1 MSQFTP
7 SWYLIYTRSRQE
19 KKVAEQLS
27 RCSIENYLPL
37 KKERHKWK
45 DRFKT
50 LELPLFPS
58 YVFVYLEDPLQYTI
72 STQVEGL
79 CHYVKFNNKIASV
92 SQQEIDNI
100 RLLTVAGFGLEVCY
114 DHIRPGEKY
123 LLQEGPLNGLS
134 CEIVH
139 FKGHQK
145 FLVRVEI
152 LQRSILM
159 DVPAIYIGEAL
170 AL

>member
-1 MSQFTP
+1 MFQFSP

-27 RCSIENYLPL
+27 RCNIANYLPL

-50 LELPLFPS
+50 LEIPLFPS
-58 YVFVYLEDPLQYTI
+58 YVFVFLEDSLQYTI
-72 STQVEGL
+72 SRQIDGL
-79 CHYVKFNNKIASV
+79 CHYVKFNNKIAPI

-100 RLLTVAGFGLEVCY
+100 RLLTVAGSELEVCY
-114 DHIRPGEKY
+114 ERIKPGEKY
-123 LLQEGPLNGLS
+123 TIQEGPLNGLS
-134 CEIVH
+134 CEIVR
-139 FKGHQK
+139 FKGHHK

-152 LQRSILM
+152 LQRAILM

-170 AL
+170 PY